1 MNYYDTILKIY
12 FDYLYMP
19 INEFGSSSHD
29 ISEIIDTS
37 LFVQKPYLRTN
48 YLESN
53 IEGDKDPKNQKRSKN
68 IPDPVSIREAISK
81 SYVDNSFNDSS
92 ISKNT
97 EQIDL
102 NNRNKTRR

>member
-1 MNYYDTILKIY
+1 
-12 FDYLYMP
+12 MP
-19 INEFGSSSHD
+19 IILFGRFLHD
-29 ISEIIDTS
+29 NSKIIDTS

-48 YLESN
+48 FLESS
-53 IEGDKDPKNQKRSKN
+53 IEEDIDLKNRERSKN
-68 IPDPVSIREAISK
+68 LPDINSIREAISK